1 MGRNDWLP
9 RACVSKHYINVMVIC
24 HATQLTQGPRDN
36 SMVSRDSVVVFEK
49 SPRLRRPTYK
59 SSSAYG
65 HSLLLVSSDNYA
77 NEALAWQLAQ
87 CSMLSCIF
95 SAACPFEECH
105 VVFLG
110 ASNGTMSWEMGW
122 EAAVVVL

>member
-1 MGRNDWLP
+1 MTGYRAPASVNITSTSWSYVTLRNLRRVLGTTAW
-9 RACVSKHYINVMVIC
+9 SH
-24 HATQLTQGPRDN
+24 
-36 SMVSRDSVVVFEK
+36 RDSVVVFEK